1 MKTDKVLQAIKALLA
16 NNTRENAEKLA
27 KAAGLVL
34 KPDSKTRSTWDRNFP
49 DAVVMYKGND
59 VQKHDDYVAAK
70 AGDIDA
76 ALRLLADTVKDED
89 LAKIAKITYKK
100 ERVIVVAVH
109 AEELAGRNKIP
120 IAYAALLE
128 QRLGFELD
136 MDIVQTQ
143 KVNRGGSSGVER
155 LIKTVPF
162 QGHVEKGRHYF
173 LVDDTLTQ
181 GGTLASLK
189 GYIETNGGIVIGVS
203 ALMGKQY
210 SAKLSPSPET
220 IALLRQVTGAEF
232 ERWWQNEF
240 GYNFE
245 KFTESEARY
254 LNTLIRKSDVDT
266 VRGQIIA
273 ARQT

>member
-1 MKTDKVLQAIKALLA
+1 MTEFKAIMQAIRALLA

-27 KAAGLVL
+27 ALIGVKLVP
-34 KPDSKTRSTWDRNFP
+34 KVRSDWDKNFP
-49 DAVVMYKGND
+49 DAAVMYKGND
-59 VQKHDDYVAAK
+59 VQAHGDYLAAK
-70 AGDIDA
+70 AGDINA

-89 LAKIAKITYKK
+89 LGKISAITQGKK
-100 ERVIVVAVH
+100 KVIVVAVH

-136 MDIVQTQ
+136 TDIVQTQ
-143 KVNRGGSSGVER
+143 KVNRGGSSGIER
-155 LIKTVPF
+155 LIKIVPF
-162 QGHVEKGRHYF
+162 QGRVEKGRYYF

-210 SAKLSPSPET
+210 SAKLSPSPDT
-220 IALLRQVTGAEF
+220 IALLRQVAGEEF
-232 ERWWQNEF
+232 ERWWQNEL

-254 LNTLIRKSDVDT
+254 LSTLIRKSDVDT
-266 VRGQIIA
+266 VRGQVIA
-273 ARQT
+273 ARQA